1 MCLAVPGQVI
11 SIETDDEPSRLGKV
25 SFGGILKEINLTLVP
40 EAGIGSYVL
49 VHAGFAIN
57 TINEEEANQTFEYLR
72 QIEELDDS
80 REDES

>member
-1 MCLAVPGQVI
+1 MCLAVPGKVI
-11 SIETDDEPSRLGKV
+11 SIETDDELSRLGKV

-57 TINEEEANQTFEYLR
+57 IINEEEANQTFEYLR
-72 QIEELDDS
+72 QIEELGDS
-80 REDES
+80 RGDES